1 MLVAILNH
9 NLPDLTDNLVNWIKK
24 DPSVNELMVIDNGST
39 MESPA
44 KSTTHSLNENIFFG
58 GGVNVIFD
66 AFLQTDHEYLYILNN
81 DLLVH
86 NNFITKSLRAAKQNN
101 IAMYS
106 PAVINASVE
115 QCHWKQMLNQGTNE
129 VREVKWIDWQAPL
142 LRRDLVEIIQAFP
155 MELIYGW
162 GLDFYSGIIAENNNL
177 KVGVDDNNTVTHLN
191 SQTFKQNKINIGVS
205 EFCRMAEE
213 NMNDYFSKSDYSQ
226 KYQQYRSYGANYILS

>member
-9 NLPDLTDNLVNWIKK
+9 NLPDLTDNLVKWISK
-24 DPSVNELMVIDNGST
+24 DNSVKEFIIIDNGSN
-39 MESPA
+39 MEPPA
-44 KSTTHSLNENIFFG
+44 KSTTHKLEENIFFG

-86 NNFITKSLRAAKQNN
+86 NNFITKSLRAAKQND

-115 QCHWKQMLNQGTNE
+115 QCHWKQMLNQGTDE

-142 LRRDLVEIIQAFP
+142 LRRDLIEAIQTFP

-162 GLDFYSGIIAENNNL
+162 GLDFYSGMVAEDKGL
-177 KVGVDDNNTVTHLN
+177 KVGVDDNNTITHLN

-205 EFCRMAEE
+205 EFCRLAEG
-213 NMNDYFSKSDYSQ
+213 NMNNYFTNSEYAQ
-226 KYQQYRSYGANYILS
+226 RYQQYRSYGANYILS

>member
-86 NNFITKSLRAAKQNN
+86 NNFITKSLRAAKQND
-101 IAMYS
+101 IAMY
-106 PAVINASVE
+106 
-115 QCHWKQMLNQGTNE
+115 
-129 VREVKWIDWQAPL
+129 
-142 LRRDLVEIIQAFP
+142 
-155 MELIYGW
+155 
-162 GLDFYSGIIAENNNL
+162 
-177 KVGVDDNNTVTHLN
+177 
-191 SQTFKQNKINIGVS
+191 KI
-205 EFCRMAEE
+205 
-213 NMNDYFSKSDYSQ
+213 SK
-226 KYQQYRSYGANYILS
+226 KN

>member
-86 NNFITKSLRAAKQNN
+86 NNFITKSLRAAKQND

-106 PAVINASVE
+106 PAVINSSVE
-115 QCHWKQMLNQGTNE
+115 QCHWKQMLNQGTDK

-142 LRRDLVEIIQAFP
+142 LRRDLVEIIQNFP

-162 GLDFYSGIIAENNNL
+162 GLDFYSGIVAGNNNL
-177 KVGVDDNNTVTHLN
+177 KVGVDDNNTITHLN

-205 EFCRMAEE
+205 EFCRMAEG
-213 NMNDYFSKSDYSQ
+213 NMNEYFKNSEYFK
-226 KYQQYRSYGANYILS
+226 QYIELRSYGANYILH